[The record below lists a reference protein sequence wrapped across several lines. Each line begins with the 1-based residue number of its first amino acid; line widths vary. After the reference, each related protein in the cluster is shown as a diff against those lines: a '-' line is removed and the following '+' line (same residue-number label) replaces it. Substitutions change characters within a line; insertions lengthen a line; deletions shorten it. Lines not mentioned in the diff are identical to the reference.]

1 MKKLLQG
8 GALKILYDNFE
19 RYLSDESN
27 IKSSNIESV
36 YIPDND
42 MEISELLAKETPLTV
57 FAGGT
62 GIAAGATANE
72 GSVISMEKFQFLQIE
87 PELCEVSVGAGVT
100 LRDLNIALARHGLW
114 YPADSTEQSATIGGN
129 AATCAWGTR
138 SYKYGSIRN
147 YINAVHVIIPG
158 AGNIRIARDENIAAG
173 YLFSGKIRSGGKL
186 ISISDNNRAGV
197 KLADTVAGFPKKNS
211 AGYYMKKDMD
221 IIDLL
226 IGSEGTLGIIT
237 MLELTVQKIPHD
249 ITAFMGYFNGAE
261 EAFDFIEKV
270 KSIKGEYMPCS
281 IEFMDSESLKILKKD
296 SFNVK
301 EAGAAVFLEIE
312 NPGVEDPDGVV
323 EFAAELFNT
332 SDIGEEDVIVSSTK
346 DKKDYIY
353 SIREGL
359 PNVVNKRVRAAGMK
373 KLSTDFSVNNG
384 REGELLEIY
393 NEMRGRAGIKS
404 VLFGH
409 AGDNNL
415 HLNFIPCS
423 AEEYVKARGIYEDAC
438 RKVGAMGGTIAAEHG
453 VGKLKKGMLKYMYDP
468 EILSAMGAVRKK
480 FDPGYLLNRGSVI

>member
-1 MKKLLQG
+1 M
-8 GALKILYDNFE
+8 KILNDNFE

-27 IKSSNIESV
+27 IKSRNIESV

-42 MEISELLAKETPLTV
+42 MEISELLAKETPITV

-62 GIAAGATANE
+62 GIAAGATADE
-72 GSVISMEKFQFLQIE
+72 GSVISMEKFQFLHIE
-87 PELCEVSVGAGVT
+87 PELCEVSVGAGVS
-100 LRDLNIALARHGLW
+100 LRDLNNALAQNGLW

-158 AGNIRIARDENIAAG
+158 AGNIRISRGENITAG
-173 YLFSGKIRSGGKL
+173 YLFSGDINTGGKT
-186 ISISDNNRAGV
+186 ISLSARNQAGV

-237 MLELTVQKIPHD
+237 MLELTVPKIPYD
-249 ITAFMGYFNGAE
+249 ITAFMGYFNCTG

-270 KSIKGEYMPCS
+270 KSVKGEFMPCS
-281 IEFMDSESLKILKKD
+281 IEFMDSESLKILKED
-296 SFNVK
+296 SFKVK
-301 EAGAAVFLEIE
+301 EADAAVFLEIE
-312 NPGVEDPDGVV
+312 TPGVEDPDGVV
-323 EFAAELFNT
+323 EFASELFKT
-332 SDIGEEDVIVSSTK
+332 SGIGGEDVIVSSTK

-359 PNVVNKRVRAAGMK
+359 PNGINKRVRAAGMK

-415 HLNFIPCS
+415 HLNFIPGS
-423 AEEYVKARGIYEDAC
+423 DEEYARARVIYEEAC
-438 RKVGAMGGTIAAEHG
+438 RKVGTIGGTIAAEHG
-453 VGKLKKGMLKYMYDP
+453 VGKLKKGLLKYMYGP
-468 EILSAMGAVRKK
+468 EILSAMGAVREK
-480 FDPGYLLNRGSVI
+480 FDPGYLLNRGNVI